1 MAELDALRSPPG
13 NPTLFSST
21 FCPDSF
27 FAQQQAKH

>member
-27 FAQQQAKH
+27 FAQQQAKQ